1 MEINNLYWKTKDG
14 RKINVDD
21 MDDQHI
27 RNAFKMILRKLKSKE
42 EEIKAKTFK
51 VELNGDMAQQFN
63 DQHEY
68 DDIEDLFIYNEF

>member
-1 MEINNLYWKTKDG
+1 MKINKLYWKTKDG

-21 MDDQHI
+21 MDDKHI
-27 RNAFKMILRKLKSKE
+27 RNAFKMILRNLQAKE
-42 EEIKAKTFK
+42 EEIKAKPFK

-68 DDIEDLFIYNEF
+68 DDMEELFYFE

>member
-21 MDDQHI
+21 MDDQHV

-42 EEIKAKTFK
+42 KEIKAKPFK

-68 DDIEDLFIYNEF
+68 DDMEDLFIYNEF

>member
-1 MEINNLYWKTKDG
+1 MVIDNLYWKTKDG

-21 MDDQHI
+21 MDDQHV

-42 EEIKAKTFK
+42 EEIKDKRIK

-63 DQHEY
+63 EQGEY
-68 DDIEDLFIYNEF
+68 DELEDLFYYHNG

>member
-1 MEINNLYWKTKDG
+1 MVIDNLYWKTKDG

-21 MDDQHI
+21 MDDQHV

-42 EEIKAKTFK
+42 DKIKAKPFK

-63 DQHEY
+63 EQNEY
-68 DDIEDLFIYNEF
+68 DDLAELFYYHNV

>member
-1 MEINNLYWKTKDG
+1 MKTNNLYWKTKDG

-42 EEIKAKTFK
+42 KEIKVKAFK

-68 DDIEDLFIYNEF
+68 DDMEDLFCCE

>member
-68 DDIEDLFIYNEF
+68 DDMEDLFIYNEF